1 MAIKFKGSETPGAIP
16 SGLGE
21 RELAWQLADKKIFTA
36 DSAGNLIEF
45 SGGNSDEKV
54 KVSQTD
60 TTAGYLSEKLS
71 TGNGLI
77 TSNIDPNGNA
87 GLRLSSQVWI
97 GAISGEN
104 IPVFYDSNRNKTLS
118 VETQNVLW
126 SENKLSSTEWIG
138 LSRAVDKLSGWVAPM
153 NCTIVGFTAQTSAA
167 GSSSKPIDLYI
178 DGVDN
183 GTLFSFA
190 GSSSE
195 DYQIDGSIDIDIQ
208 SGQKIRLKCGGG
220 PTIQDTIIDIRIRW
234 RV

>member
-1 MAIKFKGSETPGAIP
+1 MAIKFKGSETSGAIP
-16 SGLGE
+16 TGLGE
-21 RELAWQLADKKIFTA
+21 RELAWQIADKKIFTT
-36 DSAGNLIEF
+36 DSAGNLVEF
-45 SGGNSDEKV
+45 SGENYDERVKISQSD
-54 KVSQTD
+54 SA
-60 TTAGYLSEKLS
+60 AGYLGEKLS
-71 TGNGLI
+71 IGDGLI
-77 TSNIDPNGNA
+77 SNTIDPNGDA
-87 GLRLSSQVWI
+87 VLELSSQVWI
-97 GAISGEN
+97 GSIDNED

-126 SENKLSSTEWIG
+126 SENKLSSTEWVG

-178 DGVDN
+178 DDVNN